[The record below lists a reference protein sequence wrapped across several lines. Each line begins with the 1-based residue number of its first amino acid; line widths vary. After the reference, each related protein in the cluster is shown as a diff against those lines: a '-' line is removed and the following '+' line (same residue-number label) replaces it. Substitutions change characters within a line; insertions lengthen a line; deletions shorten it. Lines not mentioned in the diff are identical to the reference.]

1 MRETYFGTAIT
12 INSHRLDIIL
22 TCIKLKFR
30 PHNEVT
36 GRERERE
43 SGKMG
48 VRKAVADT
56 MVLYMDLSDRTMVVI
71 TRYEQ

>member
-12 INSHRLDIIL
+12 INSHRLDSML

-43 SGKMG
+43 SGKVG

-56 MVLYMDLSDRTMVVI
+56 TVLYI
-71 TRYEQ
+71 WIKAIEQW